1 MLEDLEVSRAN
12 PGAGYLQRLF
22 FRFNERVPFESA
34 SKIVRDHRVSDR
46 QNKPRRPD
54 VFWRERL
61 ESGTGG
67 TCFARVAAF
76 DALISG
82 LGFATRRLLGRVLAD
97 YDHAGLLVS
106 VGGEDFL
113 CDVGFPL
120 PGLLP
125 AREGR
130 TETAL
135 ATAAV
140 SPTPRGWSVELEGGV
155 PEGPRS
161 LELFDA
167 EVCEEEFA
175 ARWERTFRPE
185 SKFLREVVLRRSLEN
200 RVVSFAGGEARV
212 DDLHSRTRIPLPA
225 PRAAAVSELFGVD
238 ASVLEES
245 FARAGD
251 PEPEGPDARIEVFLE
266 APVGAEASFHAI
278 ASPGGYA
285 RLHEGVA
292 GVACE
297 ATGPRSWK
305 ALLSLPSE
313 PDRPAPAADPLEERV
328 SADDAF
334 RTLSVQRGTQR
345 SSWDVEERLGR
356 VWLIRRLI
364 LNGPRPDLLRNDSLR
379 GRLAGTLALDLL
391 AWARLLG

>member
-1 MLEDLEVSRAN
+1 MSRASA
-12 PGAGYLQRLF
+12 GVGYLQRLF
-22 FRFNERVPFESA
+22 LRFNERVPFESA
-34 SKIVRDHRVSDR
+34 SKILRDHRVSDSES
-46 QNKPRRPD
+46 KPRRPD
-54 VFWRERL
+54 VFWQERL

-76 DALISG
+76 DALISA
-82 LGFATRRLLGRVLAD
+82 LGFETRRVLGRVLSD
-97 YDHAGLLVS
+97 FDHAGLLVT
-106 VGGEDFL
+106 VGGEGWI

-120 PGLLP
+120 PALLP

-130 TETAL
+130 TETSV
-135 ATAAV
+135 ATVAV
-140 SPTPRGWSVELEGGV
+140 SPTARGWAVELEGGV

-167 EVCEEEFA
+167 EVSEQEFA

-200 RVVSFAGGEARV
+200 RTVSFARGEARV

-225 PRAAAVSELFGVD
+225 PRPAAVSELFGVD
-238 ASVLEES
+238 PAVLEEA

-251 PEPEGPDARIEVFLE
+251 PDADSPDAQVEVFLE
-266 APVGAEASFHAI
+266 SPAGADAAFHAI
-278 ASPGGYA
+278 ASPEGYA

-292 GVACE
+292 GVASE
-297 ATGPRSWK
+297 PTGPRSWT
-305 ALLSLPSE
+305 ARLSLPSE
-313 PDRPAPAADPLEERV
+313 PGKPAPAEDALEESV
-328 SADDAF
+328 TADAAA
-334 RTLSVQRGTQR
+334 RTLSVRRGAQR

-356 VWLIRRLI
+356 VWLVRRSV

-391 AWARLLG
+391 AWSRRVG